1 MPMLQDRVAVITG
14 GTGVLGRAASRLLVA
29 EGARVAV
36 PYRNDEDAQ
45 ALRAEVDARADALL
59 AERVDATDGAAL
71 TRFIDGAVAVF
82 GHLDALVNVIGGFA
96 GGQPLHETDEA
107 TWDHMM
113 DLNLRSVY
121 LACHAAVPHLLHTD
135 RGAIVNV
142 SSRAAV
148 VPAPNFSAYAVSK
161 AGVVT
166 LTSVLALELKDH
178 GITVKSV
185 LLQLTRRAGVLRRA
199 FAASDPPAPSACYP
213 HRSYRLKCARS
224 TGAPRSWRPLPPR
237 PGGRRRPQCHEWAPS
252 RLWPA

>member
-14 GTGVLGRAASRLLVA
+14 GTGVLGRAVSRLFVA
-29 EGARVAV
+29 EVARVAV

-45 ALRAEVDARADALL
+45 ALRAELGARAGALL

-71 TRFIDGAVAVF
+71 TDFIAGAVAVF

-96 GGQPLHETDEA
+96 GGRPLHETDEA
-107 TWDHMM
+107 TWDHML

-121 LACHAAVPHLLHTD
+121 LACHAAVPHLLRTG

-148 VPAPNFSAYAVSK
+148 VPTPNFSAYAVSK

-178 GITVKSV
+178 GITVNAV
-185 LLQLTRRAGVLRRA
+185 LPGTIDTPNNRAGARPEEIARWTKPEEIARVIRWLCSDE
-199 FAASDPPAPSACYP
+199 AAIVS
-213 HRSYRLKCARS
+213 
-224 TGAPRSWRPLPPR
+224 GAAIPVYGQS
-237 PGGRRRPQCHEWAPS
+237 
-252 RLWPA
+252 

>member
-1 MPMLQDRVAVITG
+1 MLQDRVAVITG

-96 GGQPLHETDEA
+96 GGRPLHETDEA
-107 TWDHMM
+107 TWDHML

-121 LACHAAVPHLLHTD
+121 LACHAAVPHLLRTG

-148 VPAPNFSAYAVSK
+148 VPAPNVAAYAVSK

-166 LTSVLALELKDH
+166 LTSVLALELKRH
-178 GITVKSV
+178 GITVNAV
-185 LLQLTRRAGVLRRA
+185 LPGIIDTPANRVGAEPEAIARWTKPDEIARVIRWLCSDE
-199 FAASDPPAPSACYP
+199 AAIIS
-213 HRSYRLKCARS
+213 
-224 TGAPRSWRPLPPR
+224 GAAIPVYGQS
-237 PGGRRRPQCHEWAPS
+237 
-252 RLWPA
+252 

>member
-1 MPMLQDRVAVITG
+1 MLQDRVAVITG
-14 GTGVLGRAASRLLVA
+14 GTGVLGRAVSRLFMA

-45 ALRAEVDARADALL
+45 ALRAEVGDHADALL

-96 GGQPLHETDEA
+96 GGRPLHETDEA
-107 TWDHMM
+107 TWDHML
-113 DLNLRSVY
+113 DLNLRTVY
-121 LACHAAVPHLLHTD
+121 LACHAAVPHLLRSG

-148 VPAPNFSAYAVSK
+148 APAPNVAAYAVSK

-166 LTSVLALELKDH
+166 LTSVLPLELKRH
-178 GITVKSV
+178 GITVNAV
-185 LLQLTRRAGVLRRA
+185 LPGIIDTPANRIGAEPEAITRWTNPDEIARVIRWLCSDE
-199 FAASDPPAPSACYP
+199 AAIIS
-213 HRSYRLKCARS
+213 
-224 TGAPRSWRPLPPR
+224 GAAIPVYGQS
-237 PGGRRRPQCHEWAPS
+237 
-252 RLWPA
+252 

>member
-1 MPMLQDRVAVITG
+1 MTVFQDRVAVITG
-14 GTGVLGRAASRLLVA
+14 GTGVLGRAVTRLFVA

-36 PYRNDEDAQ
+36 PCRSAEDAQ
-45 ALRAEVDARADALL
+45 ALRAELGDRADALL

-71 TRFIDGAVAVF
+71 TRFIDGAVAVC

-96 GGQPLHETDEA
+96 GGRPLHETDEA

-178 GITVKSV
+178 GITVNAV
-185 LLQLTRRAGVLRRA
+185 LPGTIDTPNNRAGARPEEIARWTKPEEIARVIRWLCSDE
-199 FAASDPPAPSACYP
+199 AAIIS
-213 HRSYRLKCARS
+213 
-224 TGAPRSWRPLPPR
+224 GAAIPVYGQS
-237 PGGRRRPQCHEWAPS
+237 
-252 RLWPA
+252 

>member
-1 MPMLQDRVAVITG
+1 MLQDRVAVITG

-96 GGQPLHETDEA
+96 GGRPLHETDEA
-107 TWDHMM
+107 TWDHML
-113 DLNLRSVY
+113 DLNLRTVY
-121 LACHAAVPHLLHTD
+121 LACHAAVPHLLRSG

-148 VPAPNFSAYAVSK
+148 VPAPNVAAYAVSK

-166 LTSVLALELKDH
+166 LTSVLALELKRH
-178 GITVKSV
+178 GITVNAV
-185 LLQLTRRAGVLRRA
+185 LPGIIDTPANRVGAEPEDITRWTKPDEIARVIRWLCSDE
-199 FAASDPPAPSACYP
+199 AAIIS
-213 HRSYRLKCARS
+213 
-224 TGAPRSWRPLPPR
+224 GAAIPVYGQS
-237 PGGRRRPQCHEWAPS
+237 
-252 RLWPA
+252 

>member
-1 MPMLQDRVAVITG
+1 MTMFQGRVAVITG
-14 GTGVLGRAASRLLVA
+14 GTGVLGRAVTRLFVA

-36 PYRNDEDAQ
+36 PCRSAEDAQ
-45 ALRAEVDARADALL
+45 ALREELGDHADALL
-59 AERVDATDGAAL
+59 AERVDVTNSAEL
-71 TRFIDGAVAVF
+71 TRFVDGVVEKLE
-82 GHLDALVNVIGGFA
+82 HLDHLVNVIGGFA

-178 GITVKSV
+178 GITVNAV
-185 LLQLTRRAGVLRRA
+185 LPGTIDTPNNRAGARPEEIARWTKPEEIARVIRWLCSDE
-199 FAASDPPAPSACYP
+199 AAIIS
-213 HRSYRLKCARS
+213 
-224 TGAPRSWRPLPPR
+224 GAAIPVYGQS
-237 PGGRRRPQCHEWAPS
+237 
-252 RLWPA
+252 